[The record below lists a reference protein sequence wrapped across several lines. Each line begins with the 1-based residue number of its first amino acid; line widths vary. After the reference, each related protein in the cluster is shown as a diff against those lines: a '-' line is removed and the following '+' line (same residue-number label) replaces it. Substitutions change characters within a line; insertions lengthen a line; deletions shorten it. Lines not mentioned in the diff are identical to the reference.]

1 MLKHLRVPS
10 LTVILISL
18 ILVFSSASSQSL
30 NDRYSDLSSIS
41 SPSSLSEKGVFVI
54 ELKSKSQRE
63 ILRSKKIKKFNKN
76 ESDSHDIK
84 ISREDFNKLAYTVE
98 QEAHDLSYEHKEL
111 VAQVILNRVYH
122 EKFPNSISGVLTQRN
137 QFQGYINY
145 KTKKFEPTYETILAC
160 RKVLKNNYY
169 NNILFFYNRDI
180 AHPKHRQFFE
190 HNKKLTHVKTIDGH
204 SFFAMR

>member
-1 MLKHLRVPS
+1 MNHFRLPS

-18 ILVFSSASSQSL
+18 ILVFSNASSQSFRDD
-30 NDRYSDLSSIS
+30 NSDLSS
-41 SPSSLSEKGVFVI
+41 LSRSYSNGEFVI
-54 ELKSKSQRE
+54 ELKSKSHKE

-122 EKFPNSISGVLTQRN
+122 EKFPNSISGVLTQKN

-145 KTKKFEPTYETILAC
+145 KTKKFKPTYETILAC
-160 RKVLKNNYY
+160 KKVLKNNYY

-190 HNKKLTHVKTIDGH
+190 HNKKLTHVRTIDGH